1 MLEILGHILYIWLC
15 YRNKQ
20 TFAERKTCFFNFHGE
35 PERSW
40 WIMLKRCLQKY
51 IICICKYFKR
61 KKDATTFSR
70 QACFVNRF
78 TLQGFN
84 GEYSCDYRIYT
95 TKIYIISDKVK
106 RFKVQLLRSNALF
119 LCRHEDTS
127 SLRLFS
133 DESSGRQIIR
143 NFSFR
148 QRLHLLLELL

>member
-1 MLEILGHILYIWLC
+1 M
-15 YRNKQ
+15 
-20 TFAERKTCFFNFHGE
+20 
-35 PERSW
+35 
-40 WIMLKRCLQKY
+40 
-51 IICICKYFKR
+51 
-61 KKDATTFSR
+61 
-70 QACFVNRF
+70 NRF

-84 GEYSCDYRIYT
+84 GEYSCDYLIYT
-95 TKIYIISDKVK
+95 KKIYIISGKVK

-133 DESSGRQIIR
+133 DERSGRQIIR